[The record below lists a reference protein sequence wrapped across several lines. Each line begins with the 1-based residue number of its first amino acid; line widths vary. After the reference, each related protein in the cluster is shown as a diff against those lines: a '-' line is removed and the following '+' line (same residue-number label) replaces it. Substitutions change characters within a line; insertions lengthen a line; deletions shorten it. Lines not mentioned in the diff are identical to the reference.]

1 MSDLNMDQLAAQLHT
16 LQRSSRTRL
25 PNKAHAARFLDE
37 TLELIFPNIIGESES
52 CNSHDVRCRIER
64 AQHHAEQSLAPTHA
78 LNGKMHDH
86 DNDIIH
92 QFFHHALPGLIH
104 TLWLDAQAMYEGD
117 PAASSVDEVVA
128 TYPGILAVA
137 TYRIAHE
144 FQRAGVSTFPRMLT
158 EIAHQRTGID
168 IHPGA
173 RIGQSFCIDHGTG
186 IVIGET
192 AELGNHVKLYQ
203 GVTMGALSVSK
214 ELASIK
220 RHPTIEDHVIIY
232 ANATI
237 LGGETVIGHHSIIG
251 GNVWL
256 TESVP
261 PYSMVYHKGDVR
273 VKQREDALRDEEL
286 LRWFPSI

>member
-1 MSDLNMDQLAAQLHT
+1 MSEIQLDDLAEQLHR
-16 LQRSSRTRL
+16 LQRSSRAHL

-37 TLELIFPNIIGESES
+37 TLELIFPNIIGDAES
-52 CNSHDVRCRIER
+52 CSSNDVRCRIER
-64 AQHHAEQSLAPTHA
+64 AQHHAELALAPLQPSQPTHDTP
-78 LNGKMHDH
+78 LVHH
-86 DNDIIH
+86 
-92 QFFHHALPGLIH
+92 FFYHLLPSLIEA
-104 TLWLDAQAMYEGD
+104 LWLDAQAMYDGD
-117 PAASSVDEVVA
+117 PAARGVNEVIA
-128 TYPGILAVA
+128 TYPGVLAVA

-144 FQRAGVSTFPRMLT
+144 FHLANVPVFPRMLT
-158 EIAHQRTGID
+158 ELAHQRTGID

-173 RIGQSFCIDHGTG
+173 HIGRSFCIDHGTG

-192 AELGNHVKLYQ
+192 ATLGNNVKFYQ
-203 GVTMGALSVSK
+203 GVTLGALSVSK
-214 ELASIK
+214 EMASTK
-220 RHPTIEDHVIIY
+220 RHPTIEDNVVIY

-237 LGGETVIGHHSIIG
+237 LGGETIIGHHSIIG

-273 VKQREDALRDEEL
+273 VKQREDAHADEEL